1 MPPRAGTAKEYYD
14 SDEIASLD
22 AYAWFGANSEKEA
35 HAVGQK
41 KPNRFGLY
49 DMHGNVWEWTLDCW
63 NPSYVGAPADGAA
76 QTTGDCSRRVI
87 RSGSWYYF
95 PEMARSAERRGE
107 SMHIHSYNIG
117 LRVVQEIEK

>member
-1 MPPRAGTAKEYYD
+1 MGHYRHHNATVAPTRPVE
-14 SDEIASLD
+14 
-22 AYAWFGANSEKEA
+22 
-35 HAVGQK
+35 VGQFP
-41 KPNRFGLY
+41 PNPFGLF
-49 DMHGNVWEWTLDCW
+49 DVHGNVWEWTLDCW